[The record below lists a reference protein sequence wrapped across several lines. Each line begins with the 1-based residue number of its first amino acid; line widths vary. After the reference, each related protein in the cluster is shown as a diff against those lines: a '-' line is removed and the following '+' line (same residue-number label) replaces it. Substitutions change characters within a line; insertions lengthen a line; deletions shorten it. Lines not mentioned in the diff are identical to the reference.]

1 MLISGLKRAAGI
13 IPLAVWSLFVA
24 ACSQEAATPQAAEPV
39 SERVAAL
46 IEDARE
52 EGSVT
57 VYSSLP
63 VPIMND
69 VAAAFREKYGID
81 IEIWR
86 GGSEEILQRAVA
98 EARAGRHMVDVVESA
113 APEVE
118 AIAREELLANV
129 TSPVFA
135 ELMPGSYV
143 EGRPWINSR
152 LIVFVAAYNTNEIA
166 STDAPTRFEDL
177 LDAKWNGRLTVE
189 ANDFGWLKGM
199 ADELGEEQALSLLR
213 NIVTTNGVNVR
224 DGHGLITNML
234 ASGEVPFTFTQYYE
248 QAAHARDEGAP
259 IEVAFL
265 DPVIALPT
273 GLGIMR
279 NAPHPDAAM
288 LFMEFYLTDAQGI
301 LARYDYIGSNVTRQ
315 VLPEGMNPVVVE
327 MSDYLDEY
335 EKWHNLHREIFAARR

>member
-1 MLISGLKRAAGI
+1 MPIPGLRRAVCML
-13 IPLAVWSLFVA
+13 PVAVFSLLIA
-24 ACSQEAATPQAAEPV
+24 ACSQEAAAPQATAPV

-46 IEDARE
+46 IEGARE

-69 VAAAFREKYGID
+69 IGAAFREKYGIG
-81 IEIWR
+81 IEVWR

-129 TSPVFA
+129 TSPVFS

-152 LIVFVAAYNTNEIA
+152 LIVFVGAYNTNEIA
-166 STDAPTRFEDL
+166 AADVPTRFEDL
-177 LDAKWNGRLTVE
+177 MDPKWNGRLTVE

-213 NIVTTNGVNVR
+213 DIVSTNGVNVR

-259 IEVAFL
+259 IAVAFL

-273 GLGIMR
+273 GLAMMR
-279 NAPHPDAAM
+279 NAPHPTAAM
-288 LFMEFYLTDAQGI
+288 LFMEFYLTDAQDI
-301 LARYDYIGSNVTRQ
+301 LASYDYIGSNVNRQ
-315 VLPEGMNPVVVE
+315 VLPDGMNPVVVE

-335 EKWHNLHREIFAARR
+335 EKWHDLHREIFAARR